1 MNEFV
6 WDDDGVIPTGENLS
20 TRKENCCTANLLT
33 SNPEWNDHG
42 SNSDLGVE

>member
-6 WDDDGVIPTGENLS
+6 WDNDGVIPTGENLS
-20 TRKENCCTANLLT
+20 GTKENCSTATLLT
-33 SNPEWNDHG
+33 SNPAWNGHG